1 MGALLK
7 HVNGAFRK
15 LWFSGTHWTLSEAAL
30 SHPSHPHIRTHN
42 LNVVR
47 DGNSGGFASNVTPQ
61 NEQLEE
67 DDCATVGGGWTM
79 GAAWQASFAEGQEGW
94 RQRILIYIS
103 IEVTPSEYCVHVN
116 MGRVCF
122 CHHSMA
128 LIYKKTASV
137 YRGSNYQQLIRG
149 LCRVCVNSVGSE
161 GCPAVSVTSPVVLFT
176 QTQSSDTVDRG
187 AL

>member
-30 SHPSHPHIRTHN
+30 SHPSHPRIRTQN

-47 DGNSGGFASNVTPQ
+47 DGNSGGFASNATPQ

-79 GAAWQASFAEGQEGW
+79 GAAWQASFADGQEGW

-128 LIYKKTASV
+128 LIYKK
-137 YRGSNYQQLIRG
+137 LH
-149 LCRVCVNSVGSE
+149 
-161 GCPAVSVTSPVVLFT
+161 LFT
-176 QTQSSDTVDRG
+176 GGVIISS
-187 AL
+187 

>member
-30 SHPSHPHIRTHN
+30 SHPSHPHIRTQN

-47 DGNSGGFASNVTPQ
+47 DGNSGGFASNATPRKRTAWGRW
-61 NEQLEE
+61 LC
-67 DDCATVGGGWTM
+67 DCWRRLNNGSSLTSEVCRGPRGVEATHINLHQHRSDTL
-79 GAAWQASFAEGQEGW
+79 
-94 RQRILIYIS
+94 RILCACKYGKGVFLSSFHGINIQ
-103 IEVTPSEYCVHVN
+103 
-116 MGRVCF
+116 
-122 CHHSMA
+122 
-128 LIYKKTASV
+128 KTASV

-176 QTQSSDTVDRG
+176 QTQSSETVDRG